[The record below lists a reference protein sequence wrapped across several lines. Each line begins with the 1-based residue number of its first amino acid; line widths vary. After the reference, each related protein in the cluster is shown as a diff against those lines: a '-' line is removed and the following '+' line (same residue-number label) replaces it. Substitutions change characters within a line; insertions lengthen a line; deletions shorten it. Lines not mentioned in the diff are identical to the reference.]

1 MLVEAYIS
9 TSITQS
15 LLSCGKISIV
25 LLEHLDIQHSQK
37 KPVLYI
43 WTLKEA
49 VCTSLY
55 LIDHWSMKMN
65 KSWNPPEQVLTSGDV
80 FVLSKE
86 IIGSRR
92 AELLIRMIVIS

>member
-37 KPVLYI
+37 KKTVLYI

-49 VCTSLY
+49 VCT
-55 LIDHWSMKMN
+55 
-65 KSWNPPEQVLTSGDV
+65 
-80 FVLSKE
+80 
-86 IIGSRR
+86 
-92 AELLIRMIVIS
+92 